1 MKTMMKLMALVM
13 AMLLVVGC
21 FAACTQDNGN
31 GTTTEP
37 STAPTVPTKPT
48 EPSDPGDTNPPDD
61 GKKEY
66 KVYVKTEDGT
76 AVSGVWVQICK
87 DGSTCFAPTAT
98 DDSGCAVWRLDEAGD
113 YYGTVSA
120 LGDNLPKEYFGDGF
134 EVTLIYNPSE
144 A

>member
-76 AVSGVWVQICK
+76 AVAGVWAQICK
-87 DGSTCFAPTAT
+87 EGSTCIPIQT
-98 DDSGCAVWRLDEAGD
+98 DDNGVAVMRLEAASD
-113 YYGTVSA
+113 YYGSIPGPNGV
-120 LGDNLPKEYFGDGF
+120 LLDKEYFGDGF